1 MDKDVKYLVKR
12 KVTQRCINRRCSRYD
27 VVIAVAGEYAIPT
40 VMMCVYCG
48 GEMKMSI
55 AR

>member
-12 KVTQRCINRRCSRYD
+12 KVTQRCVNKKCVRYD
-27 VVIAVAGEYAIPT
+27 TVVGVDGEWAIPV

-48 GEMKMSI
+48 GEMKMGL
-55 AR
+55 R